1 MKKLNFILALFL
13 LSAISINAQD
23 NATAFIF
30 NTYIEPI
37 DITDV
42 KASSSH
48 ELGDSIACKL
58 HIIENTFLIR
68 YETKVG
74 LSSSELEVQKS
85 DLLESVEK
93 LNKYYRKAV
102 KKGNMPQ
109 YEASRM
115 LSRYMDIAY
124 TLFYEESSQFEKALS
139 KAKTPEEII
148 ALYNR
153 VQLMNKNQS
162 LTNNL

>member
-1 MKKLNFILALFL
+1 MKKQNFIIGIFL
-13 LSAISINAQD
+13 LSALLVKSQNNASTFVFD
-23 NATAFIF
+23 
-30 NTYIEPI
+30 TYIDQI
-37 DITDV
+37 NIKDV
-42 KASSSH
+42 KDVSSH

-68 YETKVG
+68 YQTKVG
-74 LSSSELEVQKS
+74 LSNLELEVQKP

-102 KKGNMPQ
+102 KKGNILQ
-109 YEASRM
+109 NEASRM

-124 TLFYEESSQFEKALS
+124 TLFYEESTEFEKALS
-139 KAKTPEEII
+139 KAKTPEQII

-153 VQLMNKNQS
+153 VQLMDKNQP
-162 LTNNL
+162 LTNKL